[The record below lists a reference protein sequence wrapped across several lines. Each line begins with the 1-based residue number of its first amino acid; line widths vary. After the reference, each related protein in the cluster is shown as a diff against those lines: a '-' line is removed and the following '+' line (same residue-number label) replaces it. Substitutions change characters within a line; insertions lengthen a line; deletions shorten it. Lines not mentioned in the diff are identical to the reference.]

1 MVKGNKSPTGNIN
14 KFELAAEYLTPWGSF
29 TKNHNTNRKSDAAEI
44 SDASDRG
51 KKVSAT
57 GGKQGKGS
65 TGMEFCYYNYNELKY
80 FSKEKRDDI
89 FVWRKSQKNGGKF
102 NKQDQVR

>member
-1 MVKGNKSPTGNIN
+1 
-14 KFELAAEYLTPWGSF
+14 
-29 TKNHNTNRKSDAAEI
+29 
-44 SDASDRG
+44 
-51 KKVSAT
+51 
-57 GGKQGKGS
+57 
-65 TGMEFCYYNYNELKY
+65 MEFCYYNYNELKY